1 MKSKNIHIY
10 PVNDKL
16 PHYIKGLK
24 CICHPKIKEGLIVHN
39 SFDGREYK
47 EKDNNLL
54 GENK

>member
-16 PHYIKGLK
+16 PHCTKGLK

-54 GENK
+54 VN